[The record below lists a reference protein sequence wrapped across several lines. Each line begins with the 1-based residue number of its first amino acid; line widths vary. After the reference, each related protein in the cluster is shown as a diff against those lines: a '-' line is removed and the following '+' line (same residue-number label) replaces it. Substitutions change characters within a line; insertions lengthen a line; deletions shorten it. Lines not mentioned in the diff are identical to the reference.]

1 MLHAVAEKTIAAPG
15 TAWHCCLEFF
25 SVATRLPPEFRLTPA
40 DAVHLIQDE
49 ILARMT
55 VHDLPAGDRMPMW
68 RAAAQDGTAGGRI
81 YDAHIAEVAR
91 AAGASVVVTDNRR
104 HFLAALRHG
113 IRVETP
119 RSFSPASRA
128 SEADPSPIAD
138 LRERETNLRSAWRGN
153 PQDQPVRAFLP
164 PTVMVRSRRSVS
176 QLQMRVRGG
185 LHVEGEA
192 ARLRSSACRA
202 DGNGRGRRAGYRAT
216 AGRRQWR
223 HAPEQTVRGAEAR
236 CEGTGT
242 PRVSSGLPG
251 ARGHLAVYRAAH
263 GDRVRFEPAL
273 GRDPRNI
280 SSPR

>member
-1 MLHAVAEKTIAAPG
+1 MAVSVFLDTSVLLAGLVDFGPQSAPAQSVLHAVAEKTIAAPG

-55 VHDLPAGDRMPMW
+55 VHDLPPGDRMPMW

-119 RSFSPASRA
+119 QEFLAGLKSKRS
-128 SEADPSPIAD
+128 
-138 LRERETNLRSAWRGN
+138 
-153 PQDQPVRAFLP
+153 
-164 PTVMVRSRRSVS
+164 
-176 QLQMRVRGG
+176 
-185 LHVEGEA
+185 
-192 ARLRSSACRA
+192 
-202 DGNGRGRRAGYRAT
+202 
-216 AGRRQWR
+216 
-223 HAPEQTVRGAEAR
+223 
-236 CEGTGT
+236 
-242 PRVSSGLPG
+242 
-251 ARGHLAVYRAAH
+251 
-263 GDRVRFEPAL
+263 
-273 GRDPRNI
+273 
-280 SSPR
+280 